1 MNVSICLRISRLLAC
16 LCLCNL
22 ALYAKAKWDP
32 IPAEDLAQT
41 ACKAYPEAKAE
52 ILFHRITIDT
62 NSNKNCAAH
71 YRRVKIYNREGA
83 ELAGVLTI
91 EHPKQQRVWGQY
103 ARVTKP
109 NGQTA
114 DYDDDAFHES
124 VAAKIEGKKYM
135 KQTLA
140 VPDLA
145 PGDILELAWEQ
156 EMSSEAF
163 SAYWWYCQTDL
174 PTREFIFDVEQ
185 SVSDYDILAFNVEH
199 AELKRISSSHGRL
212 EIRDIPPF
220 TQEVCTPPERDTRGW
235 FTLLYTS
242 TYANWYSNA
251 DLWKEISGWRGE
263 NFRLSTR
270 PNGAMKDKAAELLQG
285 ATDDDEKL
293 KRLYQYCQKNIDNI
307 DYFDS
312 GKLQAAKKKLDDSQ
326 DEPTAA
332 KTFALGAGYSRHI
345 NAVFASLARAAGF
358 DVRLV
363 QSASRHGTLKVKN
376 ARGWL
381 FMNDNLVAV
390 RLGDQW
396 RIFSPGHY
404 YMPYGLLAY
413 QNELTP
419 GLICDEKKP
428 IFQETEA
435 APASKSVEARIGRFT
450 LDEEG
455 TLEGDVEIRMGGHL
469 GAFRKTDWNDD
480 SVEEIDT
487 LYRAEIAANLPS
499 AEISDLKWENLRA
512 PEEPLIARFKLKVP
526 GYAELA
532 GSRLIFVPNVFEH
545 GTQPLFTPE
554 KRTNPIMFRHAWSEQ
569 DDIAIILPEGYM
581 LDGATAPTNMANP
594 ETDIVG
600 VRYKLSYQ
608 GKQRTLSYKRHFAVG
623 AKGLTI
629 LPAQS
634 YEPLK
639 NFFDALH
646 TQDEHKLV
654 IKPKPEPA
662 AAPATP

>member
-1 MNVSICLRISRLLAC
+1 MNVATCVRVSRLLAC

-41 ACKAYPEAKAE
+41 ACKAYPEANAE
-52 ILFHRITIDT
+52 VLFERIMVGT
-62 NSNKNCAAH
+62 NSKNNCAAH
-71 YRRVKIYNREGA
+71 YRRIKIYNREGA
-83 ELAGVLTI
+83 QQSGVHTI
-91 EHPKQQRVWGQY
+91 IHPKKHRVSGLY

-109 NGQTA
+109 NGQSTE
-114 DYDDDAFHES
+114 YDDAAFHES
-124 VAAKIEGKKYM
+124 VATTIEGQ
-135 KQTLA
+135 KQMRQALA
-140 VPDLA
+140 VPDLTA
-145 PGDILELAWEQ
+145 GDILELAWDQ
-156 EMSSEAF
+156 EIESEAF
-163 SAYWWYCQTDL
+163 SYYRWYCQNSL

-199 AELKRISSSHGRL
+199 AELKRISRSHGRL

-220 TQEVCTPPERDTRGW
+220 TEEVFTPPERDARGW
-235 FTLLYTS
+235 FALLYTS

-251 DLWKEISGWRGE
+251 DLWQALSAWHGE

-270 PNGAMKDKAAELLQG
+270 PNGPMKEKAAELIQG

-293 KRLYQYCQKNIDNI
+293 KRLYQYCQKNIENI

-312 GKLQAAKKKLDDSQ
+312 AKLQAAKKKLDDSQ

-332 KTFALGAGYSRHI
+332 KTFAKGAGYSRHV

-376 ARGWL
+376 ARGWA
-381 FMNDNLVAV
+381 FMHDNLVAV

-413 QNELTP
+413 ENELTP
-419 GLICDEKKP
+419 SLICDEKKP

-435 APASKSVEARIGRFT
+435 APAAKSVATRIGRFT
-450 LDEEG
+450 LDAEG
-455 TLEGDVEIRMGGHL
+455 TLEGDVEIRMGGHI
-469 GAFRKTDWNDD
+469 GALRKTEWNDD

-545 GTQPLFTPE
+545 GAQPLFIPE
-554 KRTNPIMFRHAWSEQ
+554 KRIHPIMFRHAWAEQ
-569 DDIAIILPEGYM
+569 DDITIVLPEGYM
-581 LDGATAPTNMANP
+581 LDGATSPSNMANP
-594 ETDIVG
+594 DTEIVG

-646 TQDEHKLV
+646 VQDEHKLV

-662 AAPATP
+662 TAPANP